1 MEVSISTESGR
12 GLKAMWLTL
21 THHNGGATSQDDE
34 ISVVYDIDHN
44 EAHFGAAFVPAP
56 ALMWKLH
63 EGAPVS
69 DAMLSAEVT
78 VDPAEEWILRC
89 DRIDFPPGGVAHLH
103 THPGPGI
110 RCQLFGELT
119 VETEGRSRTYGPLG
133 AWYETGP
140 DPVFAIASEADE
152 SAFVRVMLLPRKWE
166 GRRTIA
172 YVDPAD
178 ADKPKL
184 QRATVFFD
192 RHVEL

>member
-1 MEVSISTESGR
+1 MR
-12 GLKAMWLTL
+12 LTL
-21 THHNGGATSQDDE
+21 TYHEGGATSQDDE

-44 EAHFGAAFVPAP
+44 EAHFGTAFVVAP
-56 ALMWKLH
+56 ALLWKLH

-140 DPVFAIASEADE
+140 DPVFAIASETDE

-166 GRRTIA
+166 GKRTIT

-178 ADKPKL
+178 ADRPKL

>member
-1 MEVSISTESGR
+1 M
-12 GLKAMWLTL
+12 KAMWLTL
-21 THHNGGATSQDDE
+21 TYHEGGATCQDDE
-34 ISVVYDIDHN
+34 ISVVYDIANN
-44 EAHFGAAFVPAP
+44 EAHFGAAFVATP

-119 VETEGRSRTYGPLG
+119 VETEGRSGTYGPLG
-133 AWYETGP
+133 AWFETGP
-140 DPVFAIASEADE
+140 DPVFAIAAEAGD

-166 GRRTIA
+166 GKRTIS

-178 ADKPKL
+178 ANRPKL